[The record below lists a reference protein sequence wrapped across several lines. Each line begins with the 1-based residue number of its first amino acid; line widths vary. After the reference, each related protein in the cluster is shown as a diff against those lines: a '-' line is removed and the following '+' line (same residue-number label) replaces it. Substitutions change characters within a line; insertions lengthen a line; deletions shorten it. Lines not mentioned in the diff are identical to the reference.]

1 MSPSFRR
8 VANLA
13 AIALALAGTWLIV
26 VSVQNNPL
34 EGWGMLLRALAGH
47 ALWIGAV
54 ECAARAKDG
63 RSSPDA
69 RHLAAMILSLVLTPC
84 AAIVVLMSKESGPSW
99 SLSAM
104 ILFAW
109 FAGTGIAAFV
119 ARHRSRRR

>member
-8 VANLA
+8 IASLA
-13 AIALALAGTWLIV
+13 AIALGLAGTWLIV

-47 ALWIGAV
+47 ALWIAAV
-54 ECAARAKDG
+54 ECAARARHG
-63 RSSPDA
+63 RPSPDA
-69 RHLAAMILSLVLTPC
+69 RLLAAMILSLVLTPC

-104 ILFAW
+104 ILFVW

-119 ARHRSRRR
+119 ARRRARR